1 MSKYLYG
8 DNSNIIEGS
17 VVECLIDYDDKF
29 TKGKLYIVKSIVP
42 KQVTDDKGC
51 IDEFCSWD
59 HFKLVQ
65 TAPGSEVKPDDD
77 YIEIN
82 SLKILQVYKMYDEW
96 VTGNSVHGKGPAEYH
111 ERKNI
116 IKLLKLQAPAR
127 YNEFIGCKIRVTPN
141 TIKAIAA
148 KLTEYGLAPCSGGR
162 KLVIDSNVQS
172 YYIHDKYTGFSNIDD
187 GDKFFNDHEY
197 REIYWV
203 NGDFSFENPT
213 IKAEYH
219 ERKNI
224 IKLLKQQSQT
234 KRTEFIECKIRVT
247 PGTVEAIAAKLDE
260 YGLCNKPKCKITI
273 SDDVGSYFINNTY
286 IGFNRNDKVG
296 EKFFEEH
303 RYKEV
308 YWVDGDL
315 SFEKPSIQ
323 FTYPMWFKWHNSPK
337 VVKFTSIDCY
347 EVVIPAEDT
356 YAMGV
361 GEIDSNALP
370 HTEDQWV
377 QVPEPIAD
385 YEYPLWVRHNT
396 TGNIYKYVR
405 LQTCIWECY
414 NSRYEGTT
422 PHTNNCFTQ
431 IPEPTPSHIP
441 YEALQDIPKQTPIDC
456 VSDANTPNIKD
467 NTMETQ
473 ITVAMT
479 AKEYAKYN
487 KSNSTPI
494 RVKTDLELAKKHL
507 TQWFNANGAA
517 YQSAR
522 YQSSKS
528 AEKELQRPDRIGWT
542 YRTYTLSASE
552 TTDIPTK
559 SLI

>member
-96 VTGNSVHGKGPAEYH
+96 VTGNSVHGKGP
-111 ERKNI
+111 
-116 IKLLKLQAPAR
+116 
-127 YNEFIGCKIRVTPN
+127 
-141 TIKAIAA
+141 
-148 KLTEYGLAPCSGGR
+148 
-162 KLVIDSNVQS
+162 
-172 YYIHDKYTGFSNIDD
+172 
-187 GDKFFNDHEY
+187 
-197 REIYWV
+197 
-203 NGDFSFENPT
+203 
-213 IKAEYH
+213 AEYH

>member
-8 DNSNIIEGS
+8 DNRNIVEGS
-17 VVECLIDYDDKF
+17 VVECTESYTNQF
-29 TKGKLYIVKSIVP
+29 TKSKLYIARKAP
-42 KQVTDDKGC
+42 YGVTADDNGNSNG
-51 IDEFCSWD
+51 FGSWNR
-59 HFKLVQ
+59 FRLVQ
-65 TAPGSEVKPDDD
+65 TAPGTEITPGDD
-77 YIEIN
+77 YVVVN
-82 SLKILQVYKMYDEW
+82 NPKNLQIYTMSYESI
-96 VTGNSVHGKGPAEYH
+96 TGNGVHGKGLAEYH

-116 IKLLKLQAPAR
+116 LKLLKPQAPAR
-127 YNEFIGCKIRVTPN
+127 Y
-141 TIKAIAA
+141 
-148 KLTEYGLAPCSGGR
+148 
-162 KLVIDSNVQS
+162 
-172 YYIHDKYTGFSNIDD
+172 
-187 GDKFFNDHEY
+187 
-197 REIYWV
+197 
-203 NGDFSFENPT
+203 
-213 IKAEYH
+213 
-219 ERKNI
+219 
-224 IKLLKQQSQT
+224 
-234 KRTEFIECKIRVT
+234 TEFIECKIRVT

-347 EVVIPAEDT
+347 EVIIPAEDT

-361 GEIDSNALP
+361 GEIDSNALH

-377 QVPEPIAD
+377 QVSEPIAD
-385 YEYPLWVRHNT
+385 YEYPLCVRHNT

-431 IPEPTPSHIP
+431 IPEPTPRHVP
-441 YEALQDIPKQTPIDC
+441 YEALRDIPKQTPIDC

-479 AKEYAKYN
+479 AKEYAKYQKEN
-487 KSNSTPI
+487 NTPI

-507 TQWFNANGAA
+507 TQWFNANGTF
-517 YQSAR
+517 QQTTC
-522 YQSSKS
+522 QSSKS
-528 AEKELQRPDRIGWT
+528 AEIELQRPDRIGWT
-542 YRTYTLSASE
+542 YRTYTLSASG